1 MTITEFFNKILILRI
16 KNMKDLLVK
25 DYGSG

>member
-1 MTITEFFNKILILRI
+1 MTITEFFNKILILKI